1 MSKSLSTICFQL
13 CNRKL
18 LMTQILYKWFAWN
31 LCGLYIYTRVHPQSR
46 ADELVGSHEQL
57 VTVILLNE
65 SDGLKMLYEQ
75 LSEGYELHSL
85 VFLPSIC
92 CRWRSFCNLV
102 DMDLIRVW
110 YIFSHFD
117 YMWAYSAVCE
127 IVSVFWNT
135 LRLWNNL
142 YAWIDPDQVVISVK
156 IFRWIFFQKGNCRI
170 LGGA

>member
-1 MSKSLSTICFQL
+1 MDYIS
-13 CNRKL
+13 
-18 LMTQILYKWFAWN
+18 ILV
-31 LCGLYIYTRVHPQSR
+31 CTHSR

-102 DMDLIRVW
+102 DMDLIRV
-110 YIFSHFD
+110 
-117 YMWAYSAVCE
+117 
-127 IVSVFWNT
+127 
-135 LRLWNNL
+135 
-142 YAWIDPDQVVISVK
+142 
-156 IFRWIFFQKGNCRI
+156 
-170 LGGA
+170 